1 MTQMGAFTFD
11 LDARELW
18 KGGRRVHLPAQSAH
32 LLALLVSRAPQI
44 VSREDIRRE
53 LWGEDLHVE
62 FDSAVNACISQIR
75 SALGDSA
82 RAPRFIETVPRRG
95 YRCLVQRA
103 FDERSTDV
111 RQAFDERSTDVRQAF
126 DERSVA
132 VRQTFH
138 ERSERNVERPSE
150 RDVEPPSERIVER
163 SLLSRAVIASFAAVV
178 SLMVWSAMPSARVP
192 TSESLVALQKYER
205 GVSGLVDAAPVELL
219 ARVRHFETAIDSD
232 PDFAAAY
239 AGLAEAKLLLGA
251 YRVESPQIVYA
262 AAKAAAQKALA
273 LDDSLA
279 EAHAA
284 LGAAVLHFEWDWTTA
299 RAHLRRAVAL
309 DPRSTRV
316 QLWWSRYL
324 TAAREHPSA
333 IAAAKRAVAL
343 APGSPS
349 ALTQLGIASYYAGRL
364 DDARVMCADALAI
377 MREFVPARVCVEAAD
392 ARAGRSPNLL
402 LAPAIELVRNGDR
415 ERAIDWLQR
424 AANRRSDSILLAGIE
439 PALQTLHGDPRFT
452 AVLRRLGTPAR

>member
-1 MTQMGAFTFD
+1 MIQMGAFTFD
-11 LDARELW
+11 AAARELW

-32 LLALLVSRAPQI
+32 LLALLVSRAPEI

-53 LWGEDLHVE
+53 LWGDDLHVE

-95 YRCLVQRA
+95 YRCLIRQA
-103 FDERSTDV
+103 FDERSVVV
-111 RQAFDERSTDVRQAF
+111 RQAFDERS
-126 DERSVA
+126 ER
-132 VRQTFH
+132 H
-138 ERSERNVERPSE
+138 VERPSE
-150 RDVEPPSERIVER
+150 RIVERPSERIVER
-163 SLLSRAVIASFAAVV
+163 SLLNRAVIASFAAVV
-178 SLMVWSAMPSARVP
+178 SLMVWSAIPSARGP
-192 TSESLVALQKYER
+192 ASASLVALQKYER

-262 AAKAAAQKALA
+262 AAKAAAQRALA

-284 LGAAVLHFEWDWTTA
+284 FGAAVLHFEWDWSTA

-324 TAAREHPSA
+324 TAAREHNAA

-349 ALTQLGIASYYAGRL
+349 ALTQLGIASYYAGRP
-364 DDARVMCADALAI
+364 DDARLTCADALAI

-439 PALQTLHGDPRFT
+439 PALQALHSDPRFT
-452 AVLRRLGTPAR
+452 AVLRRIGTPAR